1 MACKYGD
8 PSCPCQDGDHCHY
21 EPHNAT
27 LTPANNVPPEY
38 VRRAIAAER
47 EACAKIAID
56 HAEFCRKEFYNGGH
70 ESLDE
75 RASGAA
81 WIAELIRK
89 SS

>member
-21 EPHNAT
+21 EPHDAT

-47 EACAKIAID
+47 EACALQVRHDCNACEGTGHMDSETECEYCGRPMAAI
-56 HAEFCRKEFYNGGH
+56 RQ
-70 ESLDE
+70 
-75 RASGAA
+75 RATP
-81 WIAELIRK
+81 
-89 SS
+89 